1 MSIKNF
7 KIQAN
12 HCLLVPSCN
21 EKFDVNAI
29 AEAIKNFINENDCK
43 KLVLNLKG
51 FNLVDVSSVTIIASA
66 YHFSKYSKEGSFRV
80 IVDNEE
86 IQKALAVAKLD
97 NTEVILEDT
106 LGGIYYSA

>member
-1 MSIKNF
+1 MSIKKF

-12 HCLLVPSCN
+12 HCLLVPSCA
-21 EKFDVNAI
+21 EKFNPDSI
-29 AEAIKNFINENDCK
+29 AEAIKNFITENDCK

-51 FNLVDVSSVTIIASA
+51 FNLVDVSSVTILTAA
-66 YHFSKYSKEGSFRV
+66 YHFSKYSKDGAFRV

-86 IQKALAVAKLD
+86 IQKALSVAKLD
-97 NTEVILEDT
+97 NTEIILEDS

>member
-7 KIQAN
+7 KIQSN
-12 HCLLVPSCN
+12 HCLLVPACN
-21 EKFDVNAI
+21 EKFDVDSI
-29 AEAIKNFINENDCK
+29 AEAIKSFINGNDCK

-51 FNLVDVSSVTIIASA
+51 FNLVDVSSVTILTSA
-66 YHFSKYSKEGSFRV
+66 YHFSKYSKEGIFRV

-97 NTEVILEDT
+97 NTEVILEDS